1 MYDAAGQW
9 LYDVGIPAKSGV
21 SGGILAV
28 VPDVLGLGV
37 VAPGLDAHGHSTRK
51 VAVCRELS
59 SSYGLHVFA
68 HATANTLGGR
78 EHDESVNRRR
88 Q

>member
-1 MYDAAGQW
+1 M
-9 LYDVGIPAKSGV
+9 
-21 SGGILAV
+21 

-37 VAPGLDAHGHSTRK
+37 IAPGLDAHGHSTRK

-78 EHDESVNRRR
+78 EDESVNRRR